1 MTLALS
7 LAWRSLR
14 KELLGSLPSSM
25 RGSQENVMTGAESGM
40 LRSVRWRMEGAD
52 AKKHVKGEEVS

>member
-1 MTLALS
+1 
-7 LAWRSLR
+7 
-14 KELLGSLPSSM
+14 LLGSLPSSM